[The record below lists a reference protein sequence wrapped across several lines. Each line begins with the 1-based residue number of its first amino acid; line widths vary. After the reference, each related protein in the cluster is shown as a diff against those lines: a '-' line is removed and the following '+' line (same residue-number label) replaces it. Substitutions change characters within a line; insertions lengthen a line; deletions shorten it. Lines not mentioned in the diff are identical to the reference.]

1 MYHENME
8 DIKILLGK
16 RIKELRLKKGMSQ
29 EQLAEMLDIAVRN
42 VSKIECGTNF
52 IRADKIPKLSLALDV
67 TPKELFNFEHLK
79 EHTNLREEIITIM
92 NDNPEKITEIYKVVK
107 AITS

>member
-1 MYHENME
+1 ME

-16 RIKELRLKKGMSQ
+16 RIKELRLKKGFSQ
-29 EQLAEMLDIAVRN
+29 EKLAEMLDIAVRN

-52 IRADKIPKLSLALDV
+52 IRADKIPKLSAALDV
-67 TPKELFNFEHLK
+67 SVHELFNFEHLK
-79 EHTNLREEIITIM
+79 EKDNLINEIINM
-92 NDNPEKITEIYKVVK
+92 LKDNPEKITDVYKVVR

>member
-1 MYHENME
+1 MN

-16 RIKELRLKKGMSQ
+16 RIKELRIKKGFSQ

-52 IRADKIPKLSLALDV
+52 IRADKISKLSNALEV
-67 TPKELFNFEHLK
+67 SPQELFNFEHHQTK
-79 EHTNLREEIITIM
+79 DNLLDEIVNILQA
-92 NDNPEKITEIYKVVK
+92 NPEKITDVYKMVR

>member
-1 MYHENME
+1 MYHGIME
-8 DIKILLGK
+8 DIKTLLGK

-79 EHTNLREEIITIM
+79 ESQNLKEEIISILD
-92 NDNPEKITEIYKVVK
+92 DNPEKITDIYKVVR

>member
-1 MYHENME
+1 MYHKSME

-16 RIKELRLKKGMSQ
+16 RIKELRLKKGLSQ

-52 IRADKIPKLSLALDV
+52 IRADKISKLSHALEV
-67 TPKELFNFEHLK
+67 SPHELFNFEHLK
-79 EHTNLREEIITIM
+79 AKDNLLDEIINIL
-92 NDNPEKITEIYKVVK
+92 NENPEKITDVYKVVR